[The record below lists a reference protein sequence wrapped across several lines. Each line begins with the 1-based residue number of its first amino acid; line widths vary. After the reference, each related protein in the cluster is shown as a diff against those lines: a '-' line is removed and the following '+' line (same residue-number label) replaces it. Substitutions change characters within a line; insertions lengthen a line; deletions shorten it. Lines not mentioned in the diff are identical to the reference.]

1 MKWNSFVRHKINKT
15 NGIDDNNVVNL
26 DAFRKEKYTL
36 NIRVGGYYANLE
48 MGVYL
53 HVVGITEPMH
63 TKEADQHFIVE
74 DHFGNIVTFRI
85 DDPPPGFVVSNTN
98 EFAAAAMGI
107 PDPDDPQVS

>member
-1 MKWNSFVRHKINKT
+1 MRKMSGENDNKI
-15 NGIDDNNVVNL
+15 VNL
-26 DAFRKEKYTL
+26 DEFRKQKHTPEL
-36 NIRVGGYYANLE
+36 LEIHVDGYYANLE

-63 TKEADQHFIVE
+63 TKDADQHFIVE

-85 DDPPPGFVVSNTN
+85 DDPPPDFVVSNME

-107 PDPDDPQVS
+107 PDSDDPQVS

>member
-1 MKWNSFVRHKINKT
+1 MMKK
-15 NGIDDNNVVNL
+15 NGIKDNIVDL

-36 NIRVGGYYANLE
+36 EILQIHVGGYYAHLE

-53 HVVGITEPMH
+53 HCVGITDPMH
-63 TKEADQHFIVE
+63 TKDSEQHFIVE

-85 DDPPPGFVVSNTN
+85 DDPPPGFVVSNLE

>member
-1 MKWNSFVRHKINKT
+1 MNKT
-15 NGIDDNNVVNL
+15 NGIEDNKVVDL

-36 NIRVGGYYANLE
+36 KISVGGYYANLE

-53 HVVGITEPMH
+53 HCVGVTEPMH
-63 TKEADQHFIVE
+63 TKNAEQHFIVE
-74 DHFGNIVTFRI
+74 DHFGNLVTFRV
-85 DDPPPGFVVSNTN
+85 DAPPPGFVVSDMN

>member
-1 MKWNSFVRHKINKT
+1 MNKT
-15 NGIDDNNVVNL
+15 NGIDDNVVDL
-26 DAFRKEKYTL
+26 DVFRKEKYTL

-48 MGVYL
+48 LGVYL

-63 TKEADQHFIVE
+63 TKDADQHFIVE

-85 DDPPPGFVVSNTN
+85 DDPPPDFVVSSMN

>member
-1 MKWNSFVRHKINKT
+1 MNKT
-15 NGIDDNNVVNL
+15 NGIDDNNVVDL
-26 DAFRKEKYTL
+26 DVFRKEKYTL

-63 TKEADQHFIVE
+63 TKEAVQHFIVE

-85 DDPPPGFVVSNTN
+85 DDPPPDFVVSSMN

>member
-1 MKWNSFVRHKINKT
+1 MNKT
-15 NGIDDNNVVNL
+15 NGIDDNNVVDL

-36 NIRVGGYYANLE
+36 NICVGGYYANLE

-53 HVVGITEPMH
+53 HVVGVTSPMH
-63 TKEADQHFIVE
+63 TKDAEQHFIVE
-74 DHFGNIVTFRI
+74 DHFGNLVTFRI
-85 DDPPPGFVVSNTN
+85 DDPPPDFVVSNME

>member
-1 MKWNSFVRHKINKT
+1 MNKT
-15 NGIDDNNVVNL
+15 NGIDDNVVDL

-63 TKEADQHFIVE
+63 TKDADQHFIVE

-85 DDPPPGFVVSNTN
+85 DDPPPDFVVSNLN

>member
-1 MKWNSFVRHKINKT
+1 MNKT
-15 NGIDDNNVVNL
+15 NGIDDNVVDL

-63 TKEADQHFIVE
+63 TKEAEQHFIVE
-74 DHFGNIVTFRI
+74 DHFGNLVTFRV
-85 DDPPPGFVVSNTN
+85 DDPPPDFVVSNMN

>member
-1 MKWNSFVRHKINKT
+1 MNKT
-15 NGIDDNNVVNL
+15 NGIDNNKVVDL

-74 DHFGNIVTFRI
+74 DHFGNLVTFRI
-85 DDPPPGFVVSNTN
+85 DDPPPGFVVSNMN

>member
-1 MKWNSFVRHKINKT
+1 MNKT
-15 NGIDDNNVVNL
+15 NGIDDNKIVDL
-26 DAFRKEKYTL
+26 DAFRKEKNTL
-36 NIRVGGYYANLE
+36 KVLVGDYYANLE

-53 HVVGITEPMH
+53 HCVGITDPMH
-63 TKEADQHFIVE
+63 TKDAEQHFIVE

-85 DDPPPGFVVSNTN
+85 DDPPPGFVVSNMN

>member
-1 MKWNSFVRHKINKT
+1 MNKT
-15 NGIDDNNVVNL
+15 NGIDDNKVVDL

-36 NIRVGGYYANLE
+36 NICVGGYYANLE

-53 HVVGITEPMH
+53 HVVGVTSPMH
-63 TKEADQHFIVE
+63 TKDAEQHFIVE
-74 DHFGNIVTFRI
+74 DHFGNLVTFRI
-85 DDPPPGFVVSNTN
+85 DDPPPDFVVSNME

>member
-1 MKWNSFVRHKINKT
+1 MNKT

-36 NIRVGGYYANLE
+36 NIHVGGYYANLE

-63 TKEADQHFIVE
+63 TKEAEQHFIVE

-85 DDPPPGFVVSNTN
+85 DDPPPDFVVSNMN

>member
-1 MKWNSFVRHKINKT
+1 MNKT
-15 NGIDDNNVVNL
+15 NGIDDNNVDDL
-26 DAFRKEKYTL
+26 DVFRKEKYTL
-36 NIRVGGYYANLE
+36 NIRVGGYYTNLE

-85 DDPPPGFVVSNTN
+85 DDPPPGFVVSNMN

>member
-1 MKWNSFVRHKINKT
+1 MNKT
-15 NGIDDNNVVNL
+15 NGIDNNKVVDL

-63 TKEADQHFIVE
+63 TKDADQHFIVE
-74 DHFGNIVTFRI
+74 DHFGNLVTFRI
-85 DDPPPGFVVSNTN
+85 DDPPPDFVVSSMNG
-98 EFAAAAMGI
+98 FAAAAMGI